1 MLPENDEIRT
11 ALLQS
16 GKQQFLA
23 HGFDRASLR
32 VICRNANVTTGA
44 FYSHFEKKE
53 DLFCSIVEPSVS
65 AFRELFNSAAE
76 RNAASLGSVEDVA
89 DAVYYLSQARFVT
102 GQVLCC
108 DGGYL

>member
-53 DLFCSIVEPSVS
+53 DLF
-65 AFRELFNSAAE
+65 AFLLIFLDDN
-76 RNAASLGSVEDVA
+76 NN
-89 DAVYYLSQARFVT
+89 
-102 GQVLCC
+102 QVLNLI
-108 DGGYL
+108 YEFYIHLALLLN

>member
-65 AFRELFNSAAE
+65 AFRELFNSAQV
-76 RNAASLGSVEDVA
+76 SA
-89 DAVYYLSQARFVT
+89 DGWWKTVFIPDIRHFSTAVRENRWIRPWSESFCT
-102 GQVLCC
+102 
-108 DGGYL
+108 